1 MRLASTL
8 VGDSPRPPSQL
19 EADAPEHEKYLLCP
33 PWAQVPGEHDS
44 RAAASSAAL
53 PRPCPGC
60 PCQATESPAYLARSP
75 STCPTHLHAISSV
88 GCSRKGPS
96 DLGQAKVWVWTTPRL
111 QCWRSSPPQ
120 HPQETFVEVSH
131 AGAPDPGLLETH
143 RDCALS
149 RRFCIWRIE
158 THGWSPCPG
167 RGTCR
172 GRQGAERV
180 LDVPPR
186 ANLGLARLLVELQGC
201 HTYSGKTRR
210 VVLGPS
216 GTWVGTQ
223 GRPRAQAALHDAL
236 DRPAVEDYPRDDH
249 VAEDYPRQRA
259 CPTFG

>member
-1 MRLASTL
+1 MRRTGLVALQAAPQGWVIAPWQEAECLRLASTL

-19 EADAPEHEKYLLCP
+19 KADAPEHEKYSTCP
-33 PWAQVPGEHDS
+33 PWSQASGEHDS

-60 PCQATESPAYLARSP
+60 PCQAKESPAYLARSP
-75 STCPTHLHAISSV
+75 NTCPTHLHAISSV
-88 GCSRKGPS
+88 GCSRTGPS

-131 AGAPDPGLLETH
+131 AGAPDPGLPETC
-143 RDCALS
+143 RDCGLS

-186 ANLGLARLLVELQGC
+186 AN
-201 HTYSGKTRR
+201 
-210 VVLGPS
+210 
-216 GTWVGTQ
+216 
-223 GRPRAQAALHDAL
+223 
-236 DRPAVEDYPRDDH
+236 
-249 VAEDYPRQRA
+249 
-259 CPTFG
+259 